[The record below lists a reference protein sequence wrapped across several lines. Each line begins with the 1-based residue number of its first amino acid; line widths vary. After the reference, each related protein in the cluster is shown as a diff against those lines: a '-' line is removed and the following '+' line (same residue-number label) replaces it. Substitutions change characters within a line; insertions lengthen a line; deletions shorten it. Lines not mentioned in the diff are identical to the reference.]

1 MCFSLLVTR
10 ACLQEI
16 PDAILVCNC
25 SMHDFHTTCLSFCD
39 YIIIIIV
46 AIIIIIV
53 ITNII
58 IIIINIIITIIIIII
73 IFVVAIIINI
83 IIIIITY
90 LNSLIEN
97 SGSAF
102 VSVGTRM

>member
-53 ITNII
+53 INNII
-58 IIIINIIITIIIIII
+58 IIIIIIITIIIIII
-73 IFVVAIIINI
+73 IFVVAIIIII